1 MVGLVRLAKFVHLV
15 VLKSK
20 AGETDVTILQN
31 NYVVLIMVGT
41 L

>member
-1 MVGLVRLAKFVHLV
+1 MRLAKFIHLA

-20 AGETDVTILQN
+20 AGETDVTVLQN
-31 NYVVLIMVGT
+31 NHVVLIMVGT